1 MTRTYKVLIGLALA
15 AVLLAGGLTLLKK
28 SPGQRAPS
36 AAPAVVQAP
45 AGAQPPESVRS
56 DMAGEPA
63 PWETAQ
69 DDATS
74 TSARTSTSLPPA
86 SLPKAHA
93 ALSIAQMDQQIA
105 MQEAQAT
112 AILQQLDL
120 AEAQGTLPPDLN
132 PEAVRTNLKVALKAQ
147 KLGRELI
154 ALTQQPGTPERQ
166 RRIAQITAE
175 MTTLQHELRKDVM
188 VAPRAGAGAKR

>member
-1 MTRTYKVLIGLALA
+1 MTRTYKVLISLALA
-15 AVLLAGGLTLLKK
+15 AVLLAGGLALLKK
-28 SPGQRAPS
+28 SSGQRAPS

-56 DMAGEPA
+56 EMAGEPA
-63 PWETAQ
+63 PWESAQ
-69 DDATS
+69 EDVSS

-175 MTTLQHELRKDVM
+175 MTALQHELRKDVM
-188 VAPRAGAGAKR
+188 VAAGAGAKR